1 MRPAN
6 FLAVDTEDSFIRGRS
21 IRVVYQPSSQTL
33 TLYRV
38 EGRKAVQASK
48 PSMMGYLAVD
58 GKTVCDFTSLACT
71 IERNISGKLGT
82 GERMT
87 ITSYSPSL
95 GVKRTYI
102 LETSDTVKGALY
114 TQTFYQTENQAL
126 CADVFADNLFEL
138 YDPGEIVWS
147 FNGGGEGPTTFYD
160 QLQKIDLTT
169 PEKFYRENR
178 QDYNGIRP

>member
-95 GVKRTYI
+95 RSEAYLHTGNVRYGKR
-102 LETSDTVKGALY
+102 GALY
-114 TQTFYQTENQAL
+114 ANFLPDRKSSAL
-126 CADVFADNLFEL
+126 CRCVCR
-138 YDPGEIVWS
+138 
-147 FNGGGEGPTTFYD
+147 
-160 QLQKIDLTT
+160 QLV
-169 PEKFYRENR
+169 
-178 QDYNGIRP
+178 

>member
-1 MRPAN
+1 
-6 FLAVDTEDSFIRGRS
+6 
-21 IRVVYQPSSQTL
+21 
-33 TLYRV
+33 
-38 EGRKAVQASK
+38 
-48 PSMMGYLAVD
+48 
-58 GKTVCDFTSLACT
+58 
-71 IERNISGKLGT
+71 
-82 GERMT
+82 MT

-178 QDYNGIRP
+178 QDYTAAGTSDRRCLQAQGESQLGMPLPPDGKCILR